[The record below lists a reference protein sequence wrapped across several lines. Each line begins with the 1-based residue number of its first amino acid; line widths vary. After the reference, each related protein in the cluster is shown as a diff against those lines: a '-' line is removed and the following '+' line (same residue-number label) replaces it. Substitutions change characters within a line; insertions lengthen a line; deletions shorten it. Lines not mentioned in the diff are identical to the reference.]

1 MNDNY
6 VIRKGKTED
15 AQDFST
21 LFLITAPTF
30 FPYLFGSDV
39 KNAIE
44 NLFRHTRNWFSFEH
58 SYFIEVSGE
67 IAGMALIYNYEQKK
81 KENLRTSLLILKYLK
96 WSIFAQLTYLL
107 KSLHIVGQITESEC
121 YLNNIAVYP
130 KYRGLGFGAKL
141 FGVIEE
147 EARKTGSKIIA
158 LDVEIYNE
166 KAIRLY
172 ERLGYKI
179 EQKSPVFKI
188 RDKIFE
194 FFKMSKDIE
203 KNSV

>member
-1 MNDNY
+1 M
-6 VIRKGKTED
+6 
-15 AQDFST
+15 
-21 LFLITAPTF
+21 
-30 FPYLFGSDV
+30 
-39 KNAIE
+39 
-44 NLFRHTRNWFSFEH
+44 
-58 SYFIEVSGE
+58 
-67 IAGMALIYNYEQKK
+67 IYNYEQKK
-81 KENLRTSLLILKYLK
+81 RENLRTSLLIFKYLK

-107 KSLHIVGQITESEC
+107 KSLHIVGQITESGC

-130 KYRGLGFGAKL
+130 KYRGLGFGTKL
-141 FGVIEE
+141 FGAIEE
-147 EARKTGSKIIA
+147 EARKTGSKKIT

-203 KNSV
+203 KNSA